1 MMDEQTHKKYNIPMT
16 ENDSVTKRREILT
29 HATTRMTLEDTTAS
43 EISPSQKDKRR
54 DSTPMSRVKVRDKEE
69 LWLLGAGGGWGQGRG
84 CGGGRGRGGGW
95 DPGSWEL
102 SRSLEM
108 VADAT

>member
-29 HATTRMTLEDTTAS
+29 HATTRMTLED
-43 EISPSQKDKRR
+43 KRR

-84 CGGGRGRGGGW
+84 WGGGRGQARGWGL
-95 DPGSWEL
+95 GSGFLGAE
-102 SRSLEM
+102 SQFG
-108 VADAT
+108 DGC